1 MGDFEEFVAVVLLD
15 FVKFKGLIDACFLGL
30 EFVELL
36 LKDLPRLA
44 LILVL
49 KHLELK
55 IFVQFSVDGF
65 RPLV

>member
-1 MGDFEEFVAVVLLD
+1 MLFLGDFEEFVAVVLLD
-15 FVKFKGLIDACFLGL
+15 FVKLEGLVDACFKRL

-49 KHLELK
+49 KHLEL
-55 IFVQFSVDGF
+55 
-65 RPLV
+65 